1 MAARGEMRKKGKK
14 IPAEIRMMIY
24 NKSDS
29 LQIFFSFG
37 NGGGGKREGGEKG
50 REKGERGESLETKAQ
65 GELHADR

>member
-1 MAARGEMRKKGKK
+1 MRKKGKKKKK

-37 NGGGGKREGGEKG
+37 NGGGGKREG
-50 REKGERGESLETKAQ
+50 RERREREETKAQ
-65 GELHADR
+65 VNCLPTDN